1 MQRRS
6 ALVASLAIV
15 LLAACS
21 SAPKKN
27 KELAYHA
34 ESFNPDSPFEM
45 SFEQAPAA
53 VCDAGRRALLS
64 QGYVIEEIKPDWVK
78 ARKFFQPNSSVHVQI
93 NFTLSCLTEG
103 EGAEVFAN
111 AREVRDELKSTSSNA
126 GVSVAGIGS
135 VNLPLGTSGASL
147 QRRLDHHAKA
157 SEWTAKGGEKGI
169 RLDGGP
175 TNWQFTQEVA
185 ADRFPVWIFGAG
197 HVAQA
202 LVRQLPPLGAAITW
216 IDSRDEAFADI
227 DTGGFDTRI
236 ADMPESEVASAPA
249 GTFFIVMTHS
259 HAQDFALCEAI
270 YRRHDFAYFGLI
282 GSHSKRASFER
293 RLLDRGL
300 AHQRLSELTCPIG
313 IPGIVG
319 KQPAAIAL
327 AVAAEILQIHHA
339 RQLLGQVARPRL
351 LDRLVRPFQ
360 PE

>member
-1 MQRRS
+1 MS
-6 ALVASLAIV
+6 ADWLAPLIAQ
-15 LLAACS
+15 LAAGQDVVLVTVARTQGS
-21 SAPKKN
+21 VPREAGASMLVGRERTALTIGGGHL
-27 KELAYHA
+27 EWQAIAHARRRLASGGSRPEIERYSLGA
-34 ESFNPDSPFEM
+34 RLGQCCGGVVWLLFENI
-45 SFEQAPAA
+45 PAA
-53 VCDAGRRALLS
+53 ALPEW
-64 QGYVIEEIKPDWVK
+64 Q
-78 ARKFFQPNSSVHVQI
+78 ARQAAVEN
-93 NFTLSCLTEG
+93 
-103 EGAEVFAN
+103 
-111 AREVRDELKSTSSNA
+111 
-126 GVSVAGIGS
+126 
-135 VNLPLGTSGASL
+135 GASL
-147 QRRLDHHAKA
+147 QRRLDHHARA
-157 SEWTAKGGEKGI
+157 SDWTAKAGEKGI

-216 IDSRDEAFADI
+216 IDSRDEAFANI

-300 AHQRLSELTCPIG
+300 ARQRLGELTCPIG

>member
-1 MQRRS
+1 MS
-6 ALVASLAIV
+6 ADWLAPLIAQ
-15 LLAACS
+15 LAAGQDVVLVTVARTQGS
-21 SAPKKN
+21 VPREAGASMLVGRERTALTIGGGHL
-27 KELAYHA
+27 EWQAIAHARRRLASGGSRPEIERYSLGA
-34 ESFNPDSPFEM
+34 RLGQCCGGVVWLLFENIPATALP
-45 SFEQAPAA
+45 EWQARQAA
-53 VCDAGRRALLS
+53 V
-64 QGYVIEEIKPDWVK
+64 E
-78 ARKFFQPNSSVHVQI
+78 N
-93 NFTLSCLTEG
+93 
-103 EGAEVFAN
+103 
-111 AREVRDELKSTSSNA
+111 
-126 GVSVAGIGS
+126 
-135 VNLPLGTSGASL
+135 GASL

-227 DTGGFDTRI
+227 DTDGFDTRI

-300 AHQRLSELTCPIG
+300 ARQRLSELTCPIG